1 LVDDLRLRRIE
12 EDDVLLLI
20 AAQIAA
26 GLLH

>member
-1 LVDDLRLRRIE
+1 LVDDLRLRLIE